1 MKVKTVKKGDII
13 LIAAAFITAA
23 ILFLCLNT
31 FNGNRGDYV
40 QIEVGGETAEMLS
53 LDADTLYDIKTEN
66 GITNTLEISN
76 GKAKMIY
83 ADCPDKICV
92 NHKSISKNGEAIIC
106 LPNKVVVTVISDN
119 EEIDGVAE

>member
-31 FNGNRGDYV
+31 FSGSRGDYV
-40 QIEVGGETAEMLS
+40 QIEVGGETAEMLP